1 MHSTP
6 PRTAQG
12 LNVRQNSALLK
23 TSAAVFT
30 IVATLFVAV
39 LGSPAAARADSE
51 LIDSGHVDAFY
62 VSAPGGQ
69 LTLSMKEDVTGS
81 GVVRPGNDVILKVAE
96 EAWSEATERIDGI
109 GTPTYYLPQTQ
120 DSSLLWPGWDT
131 QAAQSAGYKDVNFE
145 FVEVTGPGDVFIFE
159 TAGFG
164 DIQPVTNAGELDLVS
179 GDVINQAYPA
189 HRHVNWAFSE
199 PGIYTMTVQAESN
212 GDTSNQ
218 VTYTW
223 DVGYGEAAPQDSGDE
238 ETSVGDGTD
247 GAEHNHEEVQGAA
260 SPEQPASSNSDSR
273 SHAGNSGAG
282 SPGGAAR
289 GSAPAAGA
297 KDTKQQAHNKERKD
311 RTARGERK
319 ERKPSHRSAEATDR
333 ENVDTVAAAG
343 YYDSGQNLL
352 PWGIGILG
360 LGMLVLGLALARL
373 ALMKG
378 RD

>member
-1 MHSTP
+1 MH
-6 PRTAQG
+6 RTTELHRVTA
-12 LNVRQNSALLK
+12 ALCAIAVAL
-23 TSAAVFT
+23 AVVFT
-30 IVATLFVAV
+30 
-39 LGSPAAARADSE
+39 GHPAPARADGE
-51 LIDSGHVDAFY
+51 VFDTGHVDAFY
-62 VSAPGGQ
+62 VSAPGGE
-69 LTLSMKEDVTGS
+69 LTLSMKEDITGS
-81 GVVRPGNDVILKVAE
+81 GVIRPGNDVTLKVAE
-96 EAWSEATERIDGI
+96 EAWSEATEGIDGI
-109 GTPTYYLPQTQ
+109 GVPTYYLPQTQ

-131 QAAQSAGYKDVNFE
+131 QAAQSAGYTDVNFE
-145 FVEVTGPGDVFIFE
+145 FVEVTGPGDIFVFE

-164 DIQPVTNAGELDLVS
+164 DIQPVTDAGALDLVS

-223 DVGYGEAAPQDSGDE
+223 DVGDGDAAPQESGDGE
-238 ETSVGDGTD
+238 HDTDDGDG
-247 GAEHNHEEVQGAA
+247 GAEDSDEALGGASPEHPAVSNSGSRSGAGNAGGNTRGAA
-260 SPEQPASSNSDSR
+260 S
-273 SHAGNSGAG
+273 
-282 SPGGAAR
+282 
-289 GSAPAAGA
+289 AAGT
-297 KDTKQQAHNKERKD
+297 KDAEQKAHDKERKD
-311 RTARGERK
+311 RSERKERK
-319 ERKPSHRSAEATDR
+319 ERKPARAADKATPAA

-373 ALMKG
+373 ALLKG

>member
-6 PRTAQG
+6 PAAQR
-12 LNVRQNSALLK
+12 LNLRQSSALQK

-30 IVATLFVAV
+30 FTVAVAMLVAV
-39 LGSPAAARADSE
+39 LGYPAPARADSE

-62 VSAPGGQ
+62 VSAPGGE

-81 GVVRPGNDVILKVAE
+81 GVLRPGNDVILKVAE

-109 GTPTYYLPQTQ
+109 GIPTYYLPQTQ

-164 DIQPVTNAGELDLVS
+164 DIQPVTDAGELDLVS

-223 DVGYGEAAPQDSGDE
+223 DVGDGDSAPQESGDG
-238 ETSVGDGTD
+238 ETSTDHGDDGTED
-247 GAEHNHEEVQGAA
+247 NHEAELSDA
-260 SPEQPASSNSDSR
+260 SPEQPASSS
-273 SHAGNSGAG
+273 SGTR
-282 SPGGAAR
+282 PGGGNAGGGTRRAA
-289 GSAPAAGA
+289 SAGGTRNA
-297 KDTKQQAHNKERKD
+297 KQQASSKERKE
-311 RTARGERK
+311 RGDRK
-319 ERKPSHRSAEATDR
+319 ERKPSHRSAEAADG

>member
-1 MHSTP
+1 MH
-6 PRTAQG
+6 RTTELHRVTA
-12 LNVRQNSALLK
+12 ALCAIAVAL
-23 TSAAVFT
+23 AVVFT
-30 IVATLFVAV
+30 GHPAT
-39 LGSPAAARADSE
+39 ARADGE
-51 LIDSGHVDAFY
+51 VFDTGHVDAFY
-62 VSAPGGQ
+62 VSAPGGE
-69 LTLSMKEDVTGS
+69 LTLSMKEDITGS
-81 GVVRPGNDVILKVAE
+81 GVVRPGNDVTLKVAE
-96 EAWSEATERIDGI
+96 EAWSEATEGIDGI
-109 GTPTYYLPQTQ
+109 GVPTYYLPQTQ

-131 QAAQSAGYKDVNFE
+131 QSAQSAGYTDINFE
-145 FVEVTGPGDVFIFE
+145 FVEVTGPGDIFVFE

-164 DIQPVTNAGELDLVS
+164 DIQPVTDAGALDLVS

-223 DVGYGEAAPQDSGDE
+223 DVGDAEATPREE
-238 ETSVGDGTD
+238 ETVTD
-247 GAEHNHEEVQGAA
+247 HGAESSAEPDDAALGGA
-260 SPEQPASSNSDSR
+260 SSDEPASSNSGSR
-273 SHAGNSGAG
+273 SGGG
-282 SPGGAAR
+282 SSGGATR
-289 GSAPAAGA
+289 GAASAAG
-297 KDTKQQAHNKERKD
+297 TKAAEQQAQDKNRKD
-311 RTARGERK
+311 RTERKQRK
-319 ERKPSHRSAEATDR
+319 ERKPARVADKTTPAA

-373 ALMKG
+373 ALIKG

>member
-6 PRTAQG
+6 SRAAQG

-23 TSAAVFT
+23 ASAAVFT
-30 IVATLFVAV
+30 IVAALFVAV

-51 LIDSGHVDAFY
+51 LIESGHVDAFY

-96 EAWSEATERIDGI
+96 KAWSEATERIDGI
-109 GTPTYYLPQTQ
+109 AMPTYYLPQTQ

-145 FVEVTGPGDVFIFE
+145 FVEVTGPGDIFIFE

-223 DVGYGEAAPQDSGDE
+223 DVGDGDSAPQESGDE
-238 ETSVGDGTD
+238 EPATDNGDDGTEEHHE
-247 GAEHNHEEVQGAA
+247 AELGDA
-260 SPEQPASSNSDSR
+260 SPEQPASSASGTR
-273 SHAGNSGAG
+273 SGGGNAG
-282 SPGGAAR
+282 GGTR
-289 GSAPAAGA
+289 AAGTRNA
-297 KDTKQQAHNKERKD
+297 KQQASSKERKE
-311 RTARGERK
+311 RGERK
-319 ERKPSHRSAEATDR
+319 ERKPSHRSTGAADG

>member
-1 MHSTP
+1 M
-6 PRTAQG
+6 
-12 LNVRQNSALLK
+12 RQTSALLK

-81 GVVRPGNDVILKVAE
+81 GVVRPGNDVILRVAE

-109 GTPTYYLPQTQ
+109 GMPTYYLPQTQ

-131 QAAQSAGYKDVNFE
+131 QPAQSAGYTDVNFE

-199 PGIYTMTVQAESN
+199 PGVYTMTVQAESN

-223 DVGYGEAAPQDSGDE
+223 DVGDGDAAPQDSGDGE
-238 ETSVGDGTD
+238 ATTDHGDDGT
-247 GAEHNHEEVQGAA
+247 GGNHEAELGDA
-260 SPEQPASSNSDSR
+260 SPEQPASSS
-273 SHAGNSGAG
+273 SGTR
-282 SPGGAAR
+282 PGGGNAGGGTRGAA
-289 GSAPAAGA
+289 STAGTRNA
-297 KDTKQQAHNKERKD
+297 KQQASSKERKD
-311 RTARGERK
+311 RSERKERK
-319 ERKPSHRSAEATDR
+319 ERKPSHRSTETTDG
-333 ENVDTVAAAG
+333 EDVDTVAAAG

>member
-1 MHSTP
+1 MHSAPLKTFN
-6 PRTAQG
+6 AA
-12 LNVRQNSALLK
+12 VCAIAVALLV
-23 TSAAVFT
+23 S
-30 IVATLFVAV
+30 V
-39 LGSPAAARADSE
+39 LGLPATARAEGE

-81 GVVRPGNDVILKVAE
+81 GVVRPGNDVTLKVAE

-145 FVEVTGPGDVFIFE
+145 FVEVTGPGDIFIFE

-164 DIQPVTNAGELDLVS
+164 DIQPVTNAGELDLIS

-199 PGIYTMTVQAESN
+199 PGTYTMTVQAESN

-223 DVGYGEAAPQDSGDE
+223 DVGDGEAAPQDSGDE
-238 ETSVGDGTD
+238 ESSVDDGTD
-247 GAEHNHEEVQGAA
+247 GADDDHGAAQGAA
-260 SPEQPASSNSDSR
+260 SPEQSASSNSGSR
-273 SHAGNSGAG
+273 SHAGSTGAG
-282 SPGGAAR
+282 SSGGAAR
-289 GSAPAAGA
+289 GSATAAGA

-319 ERKPSHRSAEATDR
+319 ERKPSHRSAETADG

-373 ALMKG
+373 ALLRG

>member
-1 MHSTP
+1 MH
-6 PRTAQG
+6 RTTELHRVTA
-12 LNVRQNSALLK
+12 ALCAIAVAL
-23 TSAAVFT
+23 AVVFT
-30 IVATLFVAV
+30 
-39 LGSPAAARADSE
+39 GHPAPARADGE
-51 LIDSGHVDAFY
+51 VFVTGHVDAFY
-62 VSAPGGQ
+62 VSAPGGE
-69 LTLSMKEDVTGS
+69 LTLSMKEDITGS
-81 GVVRPGNDVILKVAE
+81 GVVRPGNDVTLKVAE
-96 EAWSEATERIDGI
+96 EAWSEATEGIDGI
-109 GTPTYYLPQTQ
+109 GAPTYYLPQTQ

-131 QAAQSAGYKDVNFE
+131 QSAQSAGYTDINFE
-145 FVEVTGPGDVFIFE
+145 FVEVTGPGDIFVFE

-164 DIQPVTNAGELDLVS
+164 DIQPVTDAGALDLVS

-223 DVGYGEAAPQDSGDE
+223 DVGDAEATPREEETDTDHGAESSAELDDVTLGEASSDE
-238 ETSVGDGTD
+238 
-247 GAEHNHEEVQGAA
+247 
-260 SPEQPASSNSDSR
+260 PASSNSGSR
-273 SHAGNSGAG
+273 SGGG
-282 SPGGAAR
+282 SSGGATR
-289 GSAPAAGA
+289 GAASAAG
-297 KDTKQQAHNKERKD
+297 TKAAEQQAQDKNRKD
-311 RTARGERK
+311 RSERKERK
-319 ERKPSHRSAEATDR
+319 ERKPARVADKTTPAA

-373 ALMKG
+373 ALIKG

>member
-1 MHSTP
+1 M
-6 PRTAQG
+6 
-12 LNVRQNSALLK
+12 RQNSALLK

-30 IVATLFVAV
+30 IVATLYVAV

-81 GVVRPGNDVILKVAE
+81 GVVRPGNDVTLRVAE

-109 GTPTYYLPQTQ
+109 GMPTYYLPQTQ

-164 DIQPVTNAGELDLVS
+164 DIQPVTDAGELDLVS

-223 DVGYGEAAPQDSGDE
+223 DVGDGDAAPQESGDE
-238 ETSVGDGTD
+238 EPATVNGDDGTED
-247 GAEHNHEEVQGAA
+247 HHEAELGDA
-260 SPEQPASSNSDSR
+260 SPEQPASS
-273 SHAGNSGAG
+273 ASGAR
-282 SPGGAAR
+282 SGGGNAGGGTR
-289 GSAPAAGA
+289 AAGTRNA
-297 KDTKQQAHNKERKD
+297 KQQASSKERKE
-311 RTARGERK
+311 RGERK
-319 ERKPSHRSAEATDR
+319 ERKPSHRSTAAADG

>member
-1 MHSTP
+1 MPSTS
-6 PRTAQG
+6 PRTAQS

-30 IVATLFVAV
+30 IVATLCVAV
-39 LGSPAAARADSE
+39 LGSPASARADSE

-109 GTPTYYLPQTQ
+109 GMPTYYLPQTQ

-164 DIQPVTNAGELDLVS
+164 DIQPVTDAGELDLVS

-223 DVGYGEAAPQDSGDE
+223 DVGDGDAAPQESGDE
-238 ETSVGDGTD
+238 EPATVNGDDGTED
-247 GAEHNHEEVQGAA
+247 HHEAELGDA
-260 SPEQPASSNSDSR
+260 SPEQPASS
-273 SHAGNSGAG
+273 ASGAR
-282 SPGGAAR
+282 SGGGNAGGGTR
-289 GSAPAAGA
+289 AAGTRNA
-297 KDTKQQAHNKERKD
+297 KQQASSKERKE
-311 RTARGERK
+311 RGERK
-319 ERKPSHRSAEATDR
+319 ERKPSHRSTGAADG

-373 ALMKG
+373 ALLKG

>member
-1 MHSTP
+1 MH
-6 PRTAQG
+6 RTTELHRVTA
-12 LNVRQNSALLK
+12 ALCAIAVAL
-23 TSAAVFT
+23 AVVFT
-30 IVATLFVAV
+30 
-39 LGSPAAARADSE
+39 GHPAPARADGE
-51 LIDSGHVDAFY
+51 VFDTGHVDAFY
-62 VSAPGGQ
+62 VSAPGGE
-69 LTLSMKEDVTGS
+69 LTLSMKEDITGS
-81 GVVRPGNDVILKVAE
+81 GVVRPGNDVTLKVAE
-96 EAWSEATERIDGI
+96 EAWSEATEGIDGI
-109 GTPTYYLPQTQ
+109 GVPTYYLPQTQ

-131 QAAQSAGYKDVNFE
+131 QSAQSAGYTDINFE
-145 FVEVTGPGDVFIFE
+145 FVEVTGPGDIFVFE

-164 DIQPVTNAGELDLVS
+164 DIQPVTDAGALDLVS

-223 DVGYGEAAPQDSGDE
+223 DVGDAEAMPREE
-238 ETSVGDGTD
+238 ETVTD
-247 GAEHNHEEVQGAA
+247 HGAESPAELDDAALGGA
-260 SPEQPASSNSDSR
+260 SSDEPASSNSGSR
-273 SHAGNSGAG
+273 SGGG
-282 SPGGAAR
+282 SSGGATR
-289 GSAPAAGA
+289 GAASAAG
-297 KDTKQQAHNKERKD
+297 TKNAERKAQDKERND
-311 RTARGERK
+311 RSERKERK
-319 ERKPSHRSAEATDR
+319 ERKPARAVDKTTPAA